1 MLPDI
6 SRTRVRFH
14 HTTGGSPV
22 PVAQQ
27 PLTGLF
33 VADPVH
39 SSFGFAVR
47 HMGLS
52 TFRGTFDQV
61 EARLDAT
68 GEEPVLEGVA
78 AVEGISI
85 RTPEQFRAHVLG
97 EEFFDAERH
106 PDVRFRSTRVQL
118 ADGGEATVEG
128 ELTIRGTSRPLVA
141 HGTWTP
147 AITDPYG
154 STRSALELSAVV
166 DRFDFGM
173 LWDTPLPGGGSALA
187 REVTLTI
194 HLELVA
200 QGQEA

>member
-1 MLPDI
+1 M
-6 SRTRVRFH
+6 S
-14 HTTGGSPV
+14 
-22 PVAQQ
+22 VAAQ

-52 TFRGTFDQV
+52 SFRGTFDQV

-68 GEEPVLEGVA
+68 GDALVLEGAA

-85 RTPEQFRAHVLG
+85 RTPEQFRAHVLS
-97 EEFFDAERH
+97 EEFFDAENH
-106 PDVRFRSTRVQL
+106 PDVRFRSTRVEF
-118 ADGGEATVEG
+118 AEDGEATVEG
-128 ELTIRGTSRPLVA
+128 ELSIKGNARALRA

-154 STRSALELSAVV
+154 NPRTALELSATV

-173 LWDTPLPGGGSALA
+173 LWDMPLPNGGSALA
-187 REVTLTI
+187 REVEITI
-194 HLELVA
+194 HLELVGQA
-200 QGQEA
+200 QEA